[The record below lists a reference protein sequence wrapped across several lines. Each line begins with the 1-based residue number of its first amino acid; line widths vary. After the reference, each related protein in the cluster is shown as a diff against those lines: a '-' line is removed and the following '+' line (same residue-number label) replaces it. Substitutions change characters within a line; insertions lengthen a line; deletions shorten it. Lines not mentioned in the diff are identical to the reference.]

1 MAAKQKVVKQ
11 PIAPVRVWAV
21 PVLLSWVIPGGGHF
35 FLKRRGRALMLLAS
49 VALMFFAGL
58 AMRGAMFK
66 PQRSDLLTTLIN
78 YGGFVSDLATGS
90 LYFLAT
96 TMGYSQADVAGH
108 VHDYGTKFLVTAGL
122 LNILAMVDCY
132 EIAAGRKS

>member
-1 MAAKQKVVKQ
+1 MAAKQKVVKE
-11 PIAPVRVWAV
+11 PLAPVRVWAV
-21 PVLLSWVIPGGGHF
+21 PVLLSWAIPGGGHF
-35 FLKRRGRALMLLAS
+35 FLKRRGRALMLLGS
-49 VALMFFAGL
+49 VTLMFFAGL

-66 PQRSDLLTTLIN
+66 PQSGDLLTTLIN
-78 YGGFVSDLATGS
+78 YGGFLSDLATGA
-90 LYFLAT
+90 LYFLAAA
-96 TMGYSQADVAGH
+96 MGYSQADVAGH